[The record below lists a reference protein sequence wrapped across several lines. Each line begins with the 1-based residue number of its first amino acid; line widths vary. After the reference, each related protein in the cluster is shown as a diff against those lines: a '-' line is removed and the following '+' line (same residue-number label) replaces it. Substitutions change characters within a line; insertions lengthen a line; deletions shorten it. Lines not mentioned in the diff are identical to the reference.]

1 MASEKKAILRMAL
14 LIVLNSM
21 PCNTKIMHQE
31 TTNMII
37 FLTANFSDWYY
48 FIL

>member
-1 MASEKKAILRMAL
+1 MASERKAILRMAL

-31 TTNMII
+31 SMII
-37 FLTANFSDWYY
+37 FLTAY
-48 FIL
+48 F

>member
-1 MASEKKAILRMAL
+1 MASERKAILRMAL

-31 TTNMII
+31 TTSMII
-37 FLTANFSDWYY
+37 FLTAYFSDWYY
-48 FIL
+48 SIL